1 MFLNILRAL
10 GEKAN
15 YCSTLAAVRKKR
27 TTLESQT
34 VFIQGSFCQLLPL
47 LSFGQTLTDMCLC
60 LVFKPG
66 IDFFFFITSNLWF
79 LGFSWFVFPHSFY
92 FPSPCDSFSSLFCLE
107 FVSWHF
113 FNLCQ
118 QGFLPP
124 WASCLVFIS
133 PAAIWSAHGPIR
145 A

>member
-34 VFIQGSFCQLLPL
+34 VLIQGSFCQLLPL

-66 IDFFFFITSNLWF
+66 IDFFFYYIQSM
-79 LGFSWFVFPHSFY
+79 
-92 FPSPCDSFSSLFCLE
+92 
-107 FVSWHF
+107 
-113 FNLCQ
+113 
-118 QGFLPP
+118 
-124 WASCLVFIS
+124 IS
-133 PAAIWSAHGPIR
+133 R
-145 A
+145 L